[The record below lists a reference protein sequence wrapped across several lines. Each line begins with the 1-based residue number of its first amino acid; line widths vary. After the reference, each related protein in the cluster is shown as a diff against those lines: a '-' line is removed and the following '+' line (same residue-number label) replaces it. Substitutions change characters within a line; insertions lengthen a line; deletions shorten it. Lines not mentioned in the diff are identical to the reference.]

1 MKTSVLIDCSLRIST
16 LFLNLGGQ
24 VKGLPDS
31 ISAALHLLT
40 DIGPKQL
47 AEGRALSHP
56 PLAFRYYHQL
66 HFTEAWMLKTD
77 VQENS
82 KGIQEAKN

>member
-1 MKTSVLIDCSLRIST
+1 MKKVK
-16 LFLNLGGQ
+16 
-24 VKGLPDS
+24 KGLPDS
-31 ISAALHLLT
+31 ISAAIHLLT
-40 DIGPKQL
+40 DRPKQL

-56 PLAFRYYHQL
+56 PLAFRCYHQL
-66 HFTEAWMLKTD
+66 HFTD